1 MGTKEHK
8 AGAPRQAK
16 IGILSVSTTR
26 SLAQDQSGKWMC
38 KQAIKEGHVVVA
50 HEVIPDDAA
59 QITATV
65 QKMID
70 ELELQVLLM
79 SGGTGIGPQDVTIEA
94 VRPLYKK
101 ELSAFGVLFAM
112 LSFEEID
119 SAAFLSRA
127 TAGIIGQTIVF
138 NLPGSLKACK
148 LACRNLI
155 FPELDHIIKHL
166 QE

>member
-26 SLAQDQSGKWMC
+26 SLAEDQSGKWMC
-38 KQAIKEGHVVVA
+38 KLAIKEGHVVVA